1 MRATASIILASIV
14 LAIVG
19 PAMSVA
25 IPSDPLLSK
34 RAPGYRVDAYQDINC
49 AGIKLGSLVPGQ
61 NLQTFH
67 PEAHCALIVRAV
79 PSTCVLFL
87 LHDGDSHMYD
97 KDLKARRHIDD
108 IAFNG
113 MEMQC

>member
-1 MRATASIILASIV
+1 MRATASIILTSIV

-34 RAPGYRVDAYQDINC
+34 RAPGSSYHVDAYQDINC

-67 PEAHCALIVRAV
+67 PEAHCALIVGDV

-108 IAFNG
+108 IAFN
-113 MEMQC
+113 